1 LILNPAPSYPALI
14 FLIDNIKK
22 SVHNFPVFTS
32 NEQEAK
38 VHKKAQA
45 TDPDREMLEKAIGGL
60 KESTGL
66 NARIDL
72 PAESEGNETGATI
85 GLSTEDHRW
94 AFSAVIKKS
103 LTNDILGYV
112 IAELR
117 EARSQ
122 PGVLVTRYVTPNQAE
137 KLRLANAQFIDTVGN
152 AFLNQP
158 PLFVLVTG
166 NRRPE
171 STGKARPARFFS
183 STGIRVLFALLCKP
197 VLAAASYRDIAAAA
211 DVSLG
216 AVSQVMEDLKSAG
229 YLINQEGREGKERRL
244 MRHEELIRRWG
255 EAYSERLRPKLL
267 ISRFSAEKADWW
279 KEVQLE
285 EMNACWSG
293 EVAAAKLTKYL
304 RPQIKTI
311 YAPNRLAALQLKFR
325 FRQDKNGD
333 IELLKK
339 FWTFDRNAA
348 APDTAPALLVYA
360 DLMASGDERN
370 IETAGMIYDRY
381 IIRSFGET

>member
-1 LILNPAPSYPALI
+1 
-14 FLIDNIKK
+14 
-22 SVHNFPVFTS
+22 VHN
-32 NEQEAK
+32 
-38 VHKKAQA
+38 KAQV
-45 TDPDREMLEKAIGGL
+45 TDPEREMLERAIGAL
-60 KESTGL
+60 KESTGID
-66 NARIDL
+66 ARIEV
-72 PAESEGNETGATI
+72 PADGERSGKETAATI

-94 AFSAVIKKS
+94 AFTAVVKKS

-122 PGVLVTRYVTPNQAE
+122 PGVLITRYVTPNQAE
-137 KLRLANAQFIDTVGN
+137 KLRRANAQFIDTTGN

-166 NRRPE
+166 NRRSE
-171 STGKARPARFFS
+171 SPVKARPARIFS
-183 STGIRVLFALLCKP
+183 SAGIRVLFALLCRP
-197 VLAAASYRDIAAAA
+197 ALAAASYRDIAAAA

-229 YLINQEGREGKERRL
+229 YLINREEREGREGRERRL
-244 MRHEELIRRWG
+244 MKHEELIRRWG

-267 ISRFSAEKADWW
+267 VSRFSAEKADWW

-311 YAPNRLAALQLKFR
+311 YAPNKLAALQLKFR

-348 APDTAPALLVYA
+348 PPDIAPALLVYA

>member
-1 LILNPAPSYPALI
+1 MFASYPTPI
-14 FLIDNIKK
+14 FFIDKDK
-22 SVHNFPVFTS
+22 LSVHNFLAFTS
-32 NEQEAK
+32 NEQEVK
-38 VHKKAQA
+38 VHKNAEM
-45 TDPDREMLEKAIGGL
+45 TDPEREMLEKAIASL

-66 NARIDL
+66 AARL
-72 PAESEGNETGATI
+72 NFPAKIAGGETSAII
-85 GLSTEDHRW
+85 GLTVEDQSW
-94 AFSAVIKKS
+94 AFSAVIKKN

-112 IAELR
+112 VTELR

-122 PGVLVTRYVTPNQAE
+122 PGVLITRYVTPQQAE
-137 KLRLANAQFIDTVGN
+137 KLRRANAQFIDIAGN

-158 PLFVLVTG
+158 PLFVLITG
-166 NRRPE
+166 NRRSE
-171 STGKARPARFFS
+171 GVVKSRPARFFS
-183 STGIRVLFALLCKP
+183 STGIRVLFALLCRP
-197 VLAAASYRDIAAAA
+197 ALAASSYRDIATAA

-229 YLINQEGREGKERRL
+229 YLINREGRERRL
-244 MRHEELIRRWG
+244 MKHEELIRRWG
-255 EAYSERLRPKLL
+255 EAYAERLRPKLL
-267 ISRFSAEKADWW
+267 ISRFSSENPDWW
-279 KEVQLE
+279 KEVKME

-311 YAPNRLAALQLKFR
+311 YSSNKLAAVQLRYR
-325 FRQDKNGD
+325 FRPDKNGD

-339 FWTFDRNAA
+339 FWAFDRDAD
-348 APDTAPALLVYA
+348 PPGTAPALLVYA

>member
-1 LILNPAPSYPALI
+1 ME
-14 FLIDNIKK
+14 KM
-22 SVHNFPVFTS
+22 
-32 NEQEAK
+32 
-38 VHKKAQA
+38 HKKAEM
-45 TDPDREMLEKAIGGL
+45 TDPEREILEKAIGAL

-72 PAESEGNETGATI
+72 RAKREKTGDEDGAII
-85 GLSTEDHRW
+85 GLSNEDDRW
-94 AFSAVIKKS
+94 DFSAVIKKN

-122 PGVLVTRYVTPNQAE
+122 PCILVTRYVTPNQAE
-137 KLRLANAQFIDTVGN
+137 KLRRANAQFIDTAGN
-152 AFLNQP
+152 AFINRP

-166 NRRPE
+166 NRRSEDPV
-171 STGKARPARFFS
+171 KARPARFFS
-183 STGIRVLFALLCKP
+183 PTGIRVLFALLCRP
-197 VLAAASYRDIAAAA
+197 ALAAASYRDIAAAA

-229 YLINQEGREGKERRL
+229 YLVNREGRERSL
-244 MRHEELIRRWG
+244 MKHEELIRRWG

-267 ISRFSAEKADWW
+267 ISRFSAERPDWW
-279 KEVQLE
+279 KEAHLE

-293 EVAAAKLTKYL
+293 EVAAAKVTKYL
-304 RPQIKTI
+304 RPQVKTI

-339 FWTFDRNAA
+339 FWAFDRDAA
-348 APDTAPALLVYA
+348 PPDTAPPLLIYA

-381 IIRSFGET
+381 IIRSFGKT

>member
-1 LILNPAPSYPALI
+1 MALPYPAPI
-14 FLIDNIKK
+14 FLIDNNKM
-22 SVHNFPVFTS
+22 SVHNFPAFTS
-32 NEQEAK
+32 NEQGAK
-38 VHKKAQA
+38 VHKKAEM
-45 TDPDREMLEKAIGGL
+45 PDQEREMLEKAIGSL

-66 NARIDL
+66 NAWLDY
-72 PAESEGNETGATI
+72 PAERERAENETAARI
-85 GLSTEDHRW
+85 GLGTEDQRW
-94 AFSAVIKKS
+94 SFSPIIKKT

-112 IAELR
+112 ISELR

-137 KLRLANAQFIDTVGN
+137 KLRRANAQFIDTVGN

-158 PLFVLVTG
+158 PLFVFITG
-166 NRRPE
+166 SRRPE
-171 STGKARPARFFS
+171 IPVKARPARFFT
-183 STGIRVLFALLCKP
+183 STGIRVLFALLCRP
-197 VLAAASYRDIAAAA
+197 ALAAASYRDIAAAA

-229 YLINQEGREGKERRL
+229 YLINREGKERRL

-267 ISRFSAEKADWW
+267 ISRFSAERPDWW
-279 KEVQLE
+279 KEVDLE
-285 EMNACWSG
+285 EMNSYWSG

-325 FRQDKNGD
+325 FRPDKNGD

-339 FWTFDRNAA
+339 FWTFDRDTAS
-348 APDTAPALLVYA
+348 PSTAPALLVYA

>member
-1 LILNPAPSYPALI
+1 
-14 FLIDNIKK
+14 
-22 SVHNFPVFTS
+22 
-32 NEQEAK
+32 
-38 VHKKAQA
+38 VHKKAQGS
-45 TDPDREMLEKAIGGL
+45 DPDREMLEKAIEAL

-66 NARIDL
+66 NARIEL
-72 PAESEGNETGATI
+72 PAKREKIENEVNAMI
-85 GLSTEDHRW
+85 VLSTEDHRW
-94 AFSAVIKKS
+94 DFSAVVKKS

-122 PGVLVTRYVTPNQAE
+122 PGVLITRYVTPNQAE
-137 KLRLANAQFIDTVGN
+137 KLRLANAQFIDTAGN

-166 NRRPE
+166 NRRSE
-171 STGKARPARFFS
+171 SIVKARPARFFS
-183 STGIRVLFALLCKP
+183 STGIKVLFALLCRP
-197 VLAAASYRDIAAAA
+197 VLAAGSYRDIAAAA

-244 MRHEELIRRWG
+244 MKHEELIRRWG

-293 EVAAAKLTKYL
+293 EVAAAKLTRYL

-325 FRQDKNGD
+325 FRQDKNGE

-348 APDTAPALLVYA
+348 PSDTAPALLVYA

-381 IIRSFGET
+381 VIRSFGET

>member
-1 LILNPAPSYPALI
+1 MILNAAPLFPAPI
-14 FLIDNIKK
+14 FLIDNNKK
-22 SVHNFPVFTS
+22 HVHNFVAFTS
-32 NEQEAK
+32 NEQGVK
-38 VHKKAQA
+38 VHKKAGM
-45 TDPDREMLEKAIGGL
+45 TDPEREMLEKAIGAL
-60 KESTGL
+60 KESAGL

-72 PAESEGNETGATI
+72 PGKREKSENEDGATI
-85 GLSTEDHRW
+85 GLSNDEHRW
-94 AFSAVIKKS
+94 AFSAIVKKN

-122 PGVLVTRYVTPNQAE
+122 PGVLVTRYVTPQQAE
-137 KLRLANAQFIDTVGN
+137 RLRRANAQFIDTAGN

-166 NRRPE
+166 KRRMEGPV
-171 STGKARPARFFS
+171 KARPARFFS
-183 STGIRVLFALLCKP
+183 SAGIRVLFALLCRP
-197 VLAAASYRDIAAAA
+197 ALAAASYRDIAAAA

-229 YLINQEGREGKERRL
+229 YLVGQEGKERKL
-244 MRHEELIRRWG
+244 MKHEELIRRWG
-255 EAYSERLRPKLL
+255 EAYAERLRPKLL
-267 ISRFSAEKADWW
+267 IARFSAEKPDWW
-279 KEVQLE
+279 KEVHLE

-293 EVAAAKLTKYL
+293 EVAAAKLTRYL

-333 IELLKK
+333 IELLTK
-339 FWTFDRNAA
+339 FWTFDRDA
-348 APDTAPALLVYA
+348 APLDTAPALLVYA

>member
-1 LILNPAPSYPALI
+1 
-14 FLIDNIKK
+14 
-22 SVHNFPVFTS
+22 VFTS
-32 NEQEAK
+32 NEQEVK
-38 VHKKAQA
+38 VHKKAEM
-45 TDPDREMLEKAIGGL
+45 TDPEREMLERAIVAL

-66 NARIDL
+66 NVRMEL
-72 PAESEGNETGATI
+72 PAKREKSENEDGAII
-85 GLSTEDHRW
+85 GLSHEDHRW
-94 AFSAVIKKS
+94 DFSAIIKKT

-122 PGVLVTRYVTPNQAE
+122 PGVLITRYVTPNQAE
-137 KLRLANAQFIDTVGN
+137 KLRRANAQFIDTAGN

-166 NRRPE
+166 NRRSE
-171 STGKARPARFFS
+171 DTVKARPARSFS
-183 STGIRVLFALLCKP
+183 ATGIRVLFALLCRP
-197 VLAAASYRDIAAAA
+197 ALAAASYRDIAAAA

-229 YLINQEGREGKERRL
+229 YLVNQQGRQGQQGREGRERRL
-244 MRHEELIRRWG
+244 MKHEELIRRWG

-267 ISRFSAEKADWW
+267 ISRFSAENPDWW
-279 KEVQLE
+279 KEINLE

-293 EVAAAKLTKYL
+293 EVAAAKLTRYL
-304 RPQIKTI
+304 RPQVKTI

-339 FWTFDRNAA
+339 FWTFDRDA
-348 APDTAPALLVYA
+348 APPGTAPALLVYA